1 MKYNESN
8 KPLVCMQT
16 QSTCYKGTSKMKPLG
31 VLWHSTGANN
41 SSLKRYV
48 QPSDIRPAED
58 TYSKVEWLN
67 LLGKNQY
74 NNDWNHVDVRAG
86 LNAWIG
92 KLVDGT
98 VTSVQAMPWDYK
110 PWGCGAGDRG
120 SCNNGW
126 MQFEI
131 CEDNLNNKNYFEA
144 VYKEACELT
153 AYYCKM
159 YNLDP
164 KGTVQFN
171 GVTVPVILCHY
182 DSCLLG
188 LGSNHGDVYHWF
200 KKYNKT
206 MEDVRNDVA
215 KLMELESEVKPEV
228 KPEAPKSEAKGLA
241 VGDVVSIANNA
252 TYYGG
257 QAIPDWVKNQ
267 RWIVLDIQGD
277 RIVIDKSENGKH
289 SIMSPIHKKHL
300 TSDSIVV
307 EEKPVKKELAAGD
320 VVSIAEGAVYYGG
333 QSIPGWV
340 KNQKW
345 IVHSLSGDRV
355 IIDKSENGKHSIMS
369 PINKKYLISDAVQ
382 EAPAEE
388 FVPYLGKVTVDAL
401 NYRQG
406 PGLDYK
412 INGTIKKNE
421 VYTIVDENGD
431 WGKLKSGAGWVH
443 LEYIQKI

>member
-1 MKYNESN
+1 MKYSESN
-8 KPLVCMQT
+8 KPLVCMMT
-16 QSTCYKGTSKMKPLG
+16 QSSCYKGTSEMTPKG
-31 VLWHSTGANN
+31 VLWHSTGADNWD
-41 SSLKRYV
+41 LKRYV
-48 QPSDIRPAED
+48 QPDDNAPDREEMLS
-58 TYSKVEWLN
+58 
-67 LLGKNQY
+67 LLGKNRY
-74 NNDWNHVDVRAG
+74 ANDWNHVKRDAG

-92 KLVDGT
+92 KLADGT
-98 VTSVQAMPWDYK
+98 VTSIQTLPWNYR
-110 PWGCGAGDRG
+110 PWGCGSGSKG

-131 CEDNLNNKNYFEA
+131 CEDNLTDKEYFEA
-144 VYKEACELT
+144 AYKEACELT

-164 KGTVQFN
+164 KGTVQYN
-171 GVTVPVILCHY
+171 GVKVPVILCHKDSY
-182 DSCLLG
+182 DLG
-188 LGSNHGDVYHWF
+188 LGSGHGDVYHWF

-215 KLMELESEVKPEV
+215 KLMQLEPEVKPEV
-228 KPEAPKSEAKGLA
+228 KPEAPKPETKELA
-241 VGDVVSIANNA
+241 VGDAVSIANNA

-289 SIMSPIHKKHL
+289 SIMSPIHKKYL
-300 TSDSIVV
+300 ISDSIVV

-333 QSIPGWV
+333 QSIPDWV

-345 IVHSLSGDRV
+345 IVHSLSDDRV

-369 PINKKYLISDAVQ
+369 PINKKYLISDAAQ

-388 FVPYLGKVTVDAL
+388 FVPYLGKVTVDVL

-406 PGLDYK
+406 PGLNYK
-412 INGTIKKNE
+412 INGTVKKNE
-421 VYTIVDENGD
+421 VYTIVGENGD

-443 LEYIQKI
+443 LDYIQKI